1 MMALIA
7 RRDAYDRRLRGQ
19 SMQKAAEP
27 QQSLGRR
34 ERGKLEK
41 RRRIRE
47 ATREVF
53 RRKGYDAATTREIA
67 ELADVAIGTLFAYA
81 SDKRELLMMVIND
94 DREALPEVQPSA
106 ERGAMDTLSV
116 LMSFFEPRYRYWA
129 REPELS
135 RLAVQQT
142 IDYNLAR
149 DPGPE
154 LARFEA
160 GRQVLIDHLAA
171 FFQDEQRKNRIV
183 GTQSPHVI
191 AWLFMSIYQA
201 EVRQWLRADKP
212 DAANGLKGLR
222 RLFALALAGVGRTS
236 PGERSQSGKTRARAG
251 AKKKK

>member
-1 MMALIA
+1 
-7 RRDAYDRRLRGQ
+7 
-19 SMQKAAEP
+19 MQKAAEP

-34 ERGKLEK
+34 ERSKLEK

-94 DREALPEVQPSA
+94 DREALPEVQPGA
-106 ERGAMDTLSV
+106 ERGAKDTLSV
-116 LMSFFEPRYRYWA
+116 LMGFFEPRYRYWA

-142 IDYNLAR
+142 IDYNLVR

-154 LARFEA
+154 LARFDS

-171 FFQDEQRKNRIV
+171 FFQDEQRKGRV
-183 GTQSPHVI
+183 VRTQSPRTI

-212 DAANGLKGLR
+212 NTADGLKGLR
-222 RLFALALAGVGRTS
+222 KLFALALVGVGRTS
-236 PGERSQSGKTRARAG
+236 PSEETQSGRKRGRAA
-251 AKKKK
+251 AKRRSS